1 MPPLAG
7 IFRLRGLSE
16 EVHNRFG
23 LPHNGNEGR
32 KEGGPEEGETGKVDL
47 SAFTT
52 CWLSGERRIWH
63 RQATA
68 ASNGPITERD
78 RLFVV
83 FKELKTT
90 CNGPYKF
97 SRGAL
102 YR

>member
-1 MPPLAG
+1 MPPSTG

-23 LPHNGNEGR
+23 LPHNGNEGS
-32 KEGGPEEGETGKVDL
+32 KEEEETGKVDL
-47 SAFTT
+47 SAFPT

-78 RLFVV
+78 RFILWS
-83 FKELKTT
+83 
-90 CNGPYKF
+90 
-97 SRGAL
+97 SRGVEDHMQWHL
-102 YR
+102 